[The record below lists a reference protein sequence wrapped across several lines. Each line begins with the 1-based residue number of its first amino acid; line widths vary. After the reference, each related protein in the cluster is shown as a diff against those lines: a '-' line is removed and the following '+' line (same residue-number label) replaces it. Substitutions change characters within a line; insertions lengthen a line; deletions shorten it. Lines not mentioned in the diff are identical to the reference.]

1 MYPCAGPISVCW
13 VRGFIASKKNAYK
26 QFEPKTLRFVFD
38 VWNPMSV
45 DVAAGGFAMMEP
57 ANFVYNCEEAEEWVV
72 APPIVSAK

>member
-45 DVAAGGFAMMEP
+45 DVAAGGFA
-57 ANFVYNCEEAEEWVV
+57 
-72 APPIVSAK
+72 IHVSARPNK